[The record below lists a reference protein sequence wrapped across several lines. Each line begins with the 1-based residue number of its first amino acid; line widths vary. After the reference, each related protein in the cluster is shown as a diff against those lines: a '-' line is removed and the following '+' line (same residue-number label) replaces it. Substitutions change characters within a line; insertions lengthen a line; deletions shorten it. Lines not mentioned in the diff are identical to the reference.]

1 MGNHYL
7 SDKSGLCLVLVYGV
21 VVTLSMISCNSGDY
35 KPSVSKS
42 EIVAADTTK
51 HDELTLPYQPEYFTI
66 DSAVLSIKVFSMPE
80 LFNLESLMS
89 QAQKHSASGRFLYY
103 GIDSIYQVT
112 NSQIDLKFCE
122 ANEVGF
128 RKRYEHFTTATVSKG
143 HTLDCGLSIG
153 QSADVLLEIPDQE
166 ENAKMKR
173 IRVDKLSEIQFYD
186 NWDIYTHTYHI
197 NDGKIESLTIEF

>member
-1 MGNHYL
+1 MVRRSILRRSVSGYSIKTKVRMGNHYL
-7 SDKSGLCLVLVYGV
+7 SDKWALCLVVIFGIV
-21 VVTLSMISCNSGDY
+21 VSLSMVSCNSADN
-35 KPSVSKS
+35 KPSVSKL
-42 EIVAADTTK
+42 EIAAPNSNTEN
-51 HDELTLPYQPEYFTI
+51 ELSLPYVSEYFTI

-153 QSADVLLEIPDQE
+153 QSADVLL
-166 ENAKMKR
+166 
-173 IRVDKLSEIQFYD
+173 RV
-186 NWDIYTHTYHI
+186 
-197 NDGKIESLTIEF
+197 